1 MAKDKGGITIEPEA
15 GNDGIVHM
23 SAKSKIL
30 QLVVTNQVG
39 TDVNFRCAVLGWPGP
54 FTVDDLL
61 HNIVSKSRT
70 VKLVGNGSMIDIT
83 VKLADSPNPG
93 VYSLPVAFM
102 FRRDDDEEPFHIV
115 KYIRYMV
122 VDDVVTR
129 LQPTRPYRRPKPVA
143 IVRDP
148 NVEIERGQPPEA

>member
-54 FTVDDLL
+54 FKVDDLW
-61 HNIVSKSRT
+61 HHIVNESKE
-70 VKLVGNGSMIDIT
+70 VKLAGRRLINFT
-83 VKLADSPNPG
+83 VTIADSPNPG

-143 IVRDP
+143 LVRDP